1 MDKLRVVLVG
11 CGHMSRTWLEAVQ
24 TMPELIVVGLVDL
37 YLEAAQKRALEFQ
50 LDVPVGT
57 DLAVMLKSTKP
68 DVLFDCTVP
77 EAHEQ
82 NAKLA
87 FARGIHVLGE
97 KPLASSLEAAKSLV
111 DAAKEAGCLHAVLQN
126 RRFDPNIRR
135 VRRFIASNQ
144 IGEVTTINADFYI
157 GAHFGGFRETMN
169 HVLLLDMAI
178 HTFDAARLLL
188 NADPISVYCKEW
200 NPQESWYA
208 HGASAMCIFEMSNG
222 SIFNYRGSW
231 CSEGFPTTWE
241 SEWRILGTRGS
252 IKWDGGAN
260 PQGSL
265 VKKTSTDTDK
275 PTIQYAHHEI
285 QLPALNPNDNVGGHH
300 GAIRDFILAVQ
311 QKLLP
316 ETVSSDNLKSLAM
329 VFSAIQSAQLQQK
342 VQIQWDV

>member
-1 MDKLRVVLVG
+1 MNNLRVVLVG
-11 CGHMSRTWLEAVQ
+11 CGHMSRIWLEAAQ
-24 TMPELIVVGLVDL
+24 TMSELTIVGLVDL

-57 DLAVMLKSTKP
+57 DLALMLESTKQ
-68 DVLFDCTVP
+68 DILFDCTIP
-77 EAHEQ
+77 EAHEV

-87 FARGIHVLGE
+87 FSQGIHVLGE

-111 DAAKEAGCLHAVLQN
+111 VAAKSAGCIHAVLQN

-135 VRRFIASNQ
+135 VRRFIESNR

-188 NADPISVYCKEW
+188 KADPISVYCNEW

-208 HGASAMCIFEMSNG
+208 HGSSAMCIFEMSNG
-222 SIFNYRGSW
+222 SVFNYRGSW

-241 SEWRILGTRGS
+241 SDWQILGTQGS
-252 IKWDGGAN
+252 IRWDGGAN
-260 PQGSL
+260 PQASI
-265 VKKTSTDTDK
+265 VEKIIADTDK
-275 PTIQYAHHEI
+275 KTIRFQHHET
-285 QLPALNPNDNVGGHH
+285 QLPDLDPNDNIGGHH
-300 GAIRDFILAVQ
+300 GAIQDFIRSVQ
-311 QKLLP
+311 QKRLP

-329 VFSAIQSAQLQQK
+329 VFSAIKSAQLQQK
-342 VQIQWDV
+342 V